1 MKIPECRSK
10 TIWFLTI
17 FRHFWQLCHISFYIY
32 IFFFCYNFSFCI
44 SFLCDTHNV
53 TCYGCP
59 GRATYRTH
67 ILLFL
72 LKLYNYISRFC
83 CVRVPLFSTR
93 VLLGKAYMVG
103 RSQQHRQKFSSCT
116 SPIEHLYI
124 SQFPF
129 VFRNVFVRRFS
140 CHIFLFATVVGVA
153 TSVIIVVSCPLSLAS
168 PFFLFVFRWPFSHSA
183 LQMGHSGPFNA
194 IRCPGFVAS
203 LTI

>member
-32 IFFFCYNFSFCI
+32 IFFFCYNFIFCI

-67 ILLFL
+67 IFLFL

-103 RSQQHRQKFSSCT
+103 REWKRERGRVTAT
-116 SPIEHLYI
+116 SPEVFFMYFTYRTFVYFTI
-124 SQFPF
+124 SVCFPERFRSPLF
-129 VFRNVFVRRFS
+129 VS
-140 CHIFLFATVVGVA
+140 HIF
-153 TSVIIVVSCPLSLAS
+153 ICHCC
-168 PFFLFVFRWPFSHSA
+168 W
-183 LQMGHSGPFNA
+183 
-194 IRCPGFVAS
+194 RCH
-203 LTI
+203 

>member
-1 MKIPECRSK
+1 M
-10 TIWFLTI
+10 
-17 FRHFWQLCHISFYIY
+17 
-32 IFFFCYNFSFCI
+32 
-44 SFLCDTHNV
+44 

-67 ILLFL
+67 IFLFL

-83 CVRVPLFSTR
+83 CVRVPCFLPVSC
-93 VLLGKAYMVG
+93 LAKHIWWEGSG
-103 RSQQHRQKFSSCT
+103 RGRGGESQQHRQKFSSCT